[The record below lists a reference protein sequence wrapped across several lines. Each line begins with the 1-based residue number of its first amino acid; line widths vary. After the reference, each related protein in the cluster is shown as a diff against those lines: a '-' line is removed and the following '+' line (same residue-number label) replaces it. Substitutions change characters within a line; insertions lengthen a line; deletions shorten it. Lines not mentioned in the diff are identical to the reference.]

1 MALRD
6 LRFEGDEILRKKSR
20 VVEKINDSVKELLD
34 DLAQTMYS
42 CGNGVGLAAPQVG
55 VLKRVAV
62 VDVGDGIVEL
72 INPEI
77 IETKGEHI
85 VQEGCLSVPGVYG
98 EVKRP
103 VFVKVKTFDREG
115 NEQII
120 QADEFFAQALCHEID
135 HLDGILFTDK
145 VIRYLSKEQ

>member
-1 MALRD
+1 MALRN
-6 LRFEGDEILRKKSR
+6 LRFKGDEILRKKSR
-20 VVEKINDSVKELLD
+20 KIECVNDSIKELLD

-55 VLKRVAV
+55 VLKRAV
-62 VDVGDGIVEL
+62 VIDVGDGIVEL

-77 IETKGEHI
+77 LETKGEHI
-85 VQEGCLSVPGVYG
+85 VQEGCLSVPEVFG

-103 VFVKVKTFDREG
+103 VWVKVKTLDREG
-115 NEQII
+115 NEIVI
-120 QADEFFAQALCHEID
+120 QANDFFAQAICHEVD

-145 VIRYLSKEQ
+145 VIRYLNEEQ